1 MGAVGAV
8 GAVGMMFSGL
18 RPLLLALVFAA
29 VGAFAASLWLEI
41 RRETA
46 AAEGEPAGQWEGRR
60 IRVEVL
66 NGAGIVQLARRAT
79 EMLREEQFDVVY
91 YGNAEE
97 FDRDTSVAIARLD
110 SVEPARRVADA
121 LGLRKVTHDRDRNLY
136 LDVTVIL
143 GRDWADIS
151 GAELEPERGELEIW
165 WDRIRR
171 AAQRLWPG

>member
-1 MGAVGAV
+1 MP
-8 GAVGMMFSGL
+8 SGL
-18 RPLLLALVFAA
+18 RALVLALVFAA

-41 RRETA
+41 RRETPA
-46 AAEGEPAGQWEGRR
+46 ASEPAGRWEGRR

-66 NGAGIVQLARRAT
+66 NGAGVGQLARRAT
-79 EMLREEQFDVVY
+79 DRLRDEEFDVVY

-121 LGLRKVTHDRDRNLY
+121 LGLRKVTHDPDRNLY

-143 GRDWADIS
+143 GKDWV
-151 GAELEPERGELEIW
+151 ETTEVEPEAEHGELEIW
-165 WDRIRR
+165 WGRIRR
-171 AAQRLWPG
+171 AAKRLWPG

>member
-1 MGAVGAV
+1 MGAVS
-8 GAVGMMFSGL
+8 SGL
-18 RPLLLALVFAA
+18 RALVLAVVFAA

-41 RRETA
+41 RRETPA
-46 AAEGEPAGQWEGRR
+46 AASAPAGWWEGRR

-79 EMLREEQFDVVY
+79 DRLREDEFDVVY

-121 LGLRKVTHDRDRNLY
+121 LGLRKVRHDPDRNLY

-143 GRDWADIS
+143 GRDWAES
-151 GAELEPERGELEIW
+151 PGVEPEAEGGELELW
-165 WDRIRR
+165 WGRIRR
-171 AAQRLWPG
+171 AAERLWPG